1 MNRRFLSLL
10 LFTLS
15 LSPVAWA
22 QTPPGPTEAPASSSA
37 WLPHGAL
44 LGVSRRAD
52 VRDEAGYAAQVRL
65 LWQVPFFR
73 SRTDTLS
80 LSIEPLAA
88 YTFAYPDTVVED
100 RDVDMRALRLFS
112 LLAGVSYRNRPERGL
127 EWGFQVGTGPAWYAA
142 RFTRG
147 EKTRESY
154 FVGLLDGRAQL
165 GYHFGGYSLGLSVGY
180 GDLYNYRRT
189 SLSRPYVSGLHLGLY
204 LEWR

>member
-1 MNRRFLSLL
+1 MNRRFLSFL
-10 LFTLS
+10 LFTLC
-15 LSPVAWA
+15 LSPAAWA
-22 QTPPGPTEAPASSSA
+22 QTPPGPTEAPASSPA

-44 LGVSRRAD
+44 LGASLRAD
-52 VRDEAGYAAQVRL
+52 AREAAAFAAQVRL
-65 LWQVPFFR
+65 LWEIPFFR
-73 SRTDTLS
+73 GRSDRLAV
-80 LSIEPLAA
+80 SIEPLAA
-88 YTFAYPDTVVED
+88 YTFSYPDTVVEG

-112 LLAGVSYRNRPERGL
+112 LVAGVAYRNRPERGL

-154 FVGLLDGRAQL
+154 FVGLLDGRVQL
-165 GYHFGGYSLGLSVGY
+165 GYNFGSYSLGLGVGY

-189 SLSRPYVSGLHLGLY
+189 SLSRPYVGGLHLGLY